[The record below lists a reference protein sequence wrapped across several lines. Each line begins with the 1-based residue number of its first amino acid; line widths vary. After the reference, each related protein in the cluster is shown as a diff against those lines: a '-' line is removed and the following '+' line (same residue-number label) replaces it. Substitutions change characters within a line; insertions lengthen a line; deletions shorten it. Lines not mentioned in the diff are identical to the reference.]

1 MTRRDAAPRGQLTF
15 GQTTKRSELLRC
27 DAAHQSLIDS
37 IRPRQRS
44 VPDAS
49 GPPAPTEVAT
59 NATRKC
65 PDCAETVLADAKVC
79 KHCGYRFAA
88 SAPDAPQELAPPGKS
103 TKEKCHQCQ

>member
-1 MTRRDAAPRGQLTF
+1 VAGNTPST
-15 GQTTKRSELLRC
+15 
-27 DAAHQSLIDS
+27 
-37 IRPRQRS
+37 QRS

-103 TKEKCHQCQ
+103 TKVKCHQCQHVQVVPLSQSTFACEICNAQLKRRTT